1 MGTTPF
7 VWITASLVPE
17 TLLMFGLIKGYK
29 QEVSVTAV
37 TSTDESLPRLLRRN
51 ILAHNCGKRQD
62 IRGWG
67 RILAFWAVSWLLYIV
82 GALGGWGALFWWLC
96 FFVFFVCFFVLSLK
110 GFYINQH
117 KHTLIVIVILVKM
130 TIHLWG
136 LDSPDTRCITQDLT
150 TTGDSC
156 DIIL

>member
-51 ILAHNCGKRQD
+51 ILAHNYGKRQD
-62 IRGWG
+62 MGVEG
-67 RILAFWAVSWLLYIV
+67 RILASWVASRSLYIV
-82 GALGGWGALFWWLC
+82 GLGASGGALFWWLS
-96 FFVFFVCFFVLSLK
+96 FRFFFVLFCPLGLIGPLFKGQGLILGLASVVGFSL
-110 GFYINQH
+110 
-117 KHTLIVIVILVKM
+117 
-130 TIHLWG
+130 
-136 LDSPDTRCITQDLT
+136 RCILT
-150 TTGDSC
+150 NAVPLS
-156 DIIL
+156 